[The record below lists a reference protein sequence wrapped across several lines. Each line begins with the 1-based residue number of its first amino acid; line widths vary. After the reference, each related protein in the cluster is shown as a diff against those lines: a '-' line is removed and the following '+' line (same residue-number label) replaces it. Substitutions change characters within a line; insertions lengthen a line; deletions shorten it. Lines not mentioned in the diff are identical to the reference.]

1 MCCRRVAVALS
12 SLKSGSSGVGAGVAG
27 ALSPTTPAEAPAKE
41 AGEGKGEDT
50 VAALP
55 SEPTLIAENPEL
67 GPKWVRIQDEKKRSS
82 RHVPLRPGGGDGEA
96 DKAGGATAFC
106 PATTNVSRKSS
117 FRLCGS

>member
-27 ALSPTTPAEAPAKE
+27 ALSPITPAEAPAKE

-55 SEPTLIAENPEL
+55 SEPTLIADHPEL
-67 GPKWVRIQDEKKRSS
+67 ELKWVWIQDEKKRSS
-82 RHVPLRPGGGDGEA
+82 RHVPLRPGGGGGEA
-96 DKAGGATAFC
+96 DKAGGVAALF
-106 PATTNVSRKSS
+106 PAITNVSRKSS
-117 FRLCGS
+117 RRLCEL